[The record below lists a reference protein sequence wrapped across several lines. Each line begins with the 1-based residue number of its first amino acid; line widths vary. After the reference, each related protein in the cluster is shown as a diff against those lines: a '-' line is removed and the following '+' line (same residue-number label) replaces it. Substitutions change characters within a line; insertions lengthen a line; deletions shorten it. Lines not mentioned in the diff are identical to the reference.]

1 MRVAAR
7 LAVLVAA
14 VAYSDSSNFARA
26 VDAGTTATATRPNTV
41 LLMTHRRDAGVR
53 AVLDHLAAFSASPS
67 SLRVVVAQSAE
78 LRRRG
83 RGDSVPAEGGGDG
96 GSPHSDGGSEE
107 GALAWIG
114 VGEEGGPTHPDPYVS
129 ATASVLAS
137 YASTFGRVEH
147 VVAPYVRGDG
157 SYSRDARAFGTKRNA
172 LVNLL
177 TGLTAAFGPGGLQRQ
192 GIPVNASWNSGGGEG
207 TDAGGA
213 AADEEEEQ
221 DPTGEG
227 TGGAAA
233 ADMRK
238 PSTAADGSR
247 DGLRRARSAAASE
260 VKEGDAVEGT
270 RSSPPPPAAP
280 TTSPSPPRRS
290 FLTVPTEVLILED
303 DAVLS
308 PDALEYF
315 DSASRLMDLD
325 RHLDFAT
332 SSVQFR
338 PNLVI
343 GHADTDLITAL
354 RGRTPES
361 TEVLID
367 RISGTPRTVFKT
379 FACMGSR
386 RGWAGLRGLLEGMAR
401 ASLPVPPSP
410 PQSAP
415 VPAAD
420 AAATPPPPSSSVA
433 VAWRSVHPELV
444 GCVWCNDYCYDHLV
458 EWFLQ
463 GSPFLAPAVAR
474 ATQAA
479 GRGMTYAENAV
490 DAIHAGRARRSKEF
504 VTGWASM
511 ALVRF
516 FPSPGLSSMAPMR
529 PTAAAAAAA
538 DVDTAAAAA
547 AAAGEPHLAR
557 SELIL
562 LVITEPLVTFL
573 LLLLSVLSVFV
584 AVSLASCV
592 QARLAARK
600 TIKAH

>member
-1 MRVAAR
+1 MMRVASR
-7 LAVLVAA
+7 LAFLLAA
-14 VAYSDSSNFARA
+14 AAFSPESPHARA
-26 VDAGTTATATRPNTV
+26 HDSATTATRPNTV

-53 AVLDHLAAFSASPS
+53 AVLDHLAASSASPS

-83 RGDSVPAEGGGDG
+83 GAADSVPSSAPHSESGDDPLSGDG
-96 GSPHSDGGSEE
+96 GS
-107 GALAWIG
+107 ALAWIG

-129 ATASVLAS
+129 ATAAVLAS

-147 VVAPYVRGDG
+147 VVTPYVRGDG

-192 GIPVNASWNSGGGEG
+192 GVPVNSSWGSSE
-207 TDAGGA
+207 GA
-213 AADEEEEQ
+213 ADAA
-221 DPTGEG
+221 TASAA
-227 TGGAAA
+227 GAAA
-233 ADMRK
+233 AGAAPATGGDEDVGEVSDT
-238 PSTAADGSR
+238 PQLSTTAADGSR
-247 DGLRRARSAAASE
+247 DVLRRPRSAASDAE
-260 VKEGDAVEGT
+260 EGAAVA
-270 RSSPPPPAAP
+270 RSSPPASPKPPRSQP
-280 TTSPSPPRRS
+280 SPSPPRRS

-332 SSVQFR
+332 ASVQFR

-343 GHADTDLITAL
+343 GHADTDLISAL
-354 RGRTPES
+354 RSRTPES

-379 FACMGSR
+379 FAWMLSR

-401 ASLPVPPSP
+401 ASLP
-410 PQSAP
+410 
-415 VPAAD
+415 
-420 AAATPPPPSSSVA
+420 PPPPPPISSTADGEAHSSPSSSVA
-433 VAWRSVHPELV
+433 VAWRSIHPELS

-490 DAIHAGRARRSKEF
+490 DAIHAGRARRSNEF

-529 PTAAAAAAA
+529 PTAAAAAA
-538 DVDTAAAAA
+538 DDGDTAAAAA

-584 AVSLASCV
+584 AISLASCV

-600 TIKAH
+600 TLKAH